1 MPSILPNYEYDIFIS
16 YRQNDNQ
23 EGWVTE
29 FINSLNREI
38 KSAFKEDISIYFDEN
53 PFDGLGETHDVDDSL
68 AKKLK
73 CLIFIPIIS
82 KTYCDPTSFAW
93 TNEFIAFNELAG
105 NDEYGLKITLPNG
118 NTASRVLPIRIHEIS
133 DDDKKLVEDEIGFL
147 RSIDFVYQ
155 EAGVNRPLK
164 PEDNKEDNL
173 NKTSYLNQIN
183 KVANAIQDIISGL
196 KAADSQTSEDQPL
209 DESASSRPK
218 KSGITSEIKR
228 RNVIRASLVYV
239 LAALAFWKIADISS
253 ALLNLSDK
261 TTQFIT
267 LALIVIFPI
276 AMLMAWLYERSP
288 QGFIRAGSLASRDNP
303 FTDAQ
308 KKPLTSNVFIILLVA
323 TVAALFVIYPQ
334 NDSQTTTARKVIDNS
349 IAVLPFTDMS
359 PEGNQEYLGDGI
371 SEQILNLLAQFT
383 DLRVIGRTS
392 SFQFK
397 GQNIDIREVGEKL
410 QVGTVLEGSI
420 QKSGDRIRITAQLIN
435 VEDNSHIWSEQYDRE
450 MKDIFEIQD
459 EISTEI
465 AKRLKVSFSGLGEVG
480 SLENHTDNL
489 EAFDAFLS
497 GIYYSRQLGDGV
509 YKAIEYYSKA
519 IALDSSY
526 ARAYVELAFSHMGL
540 AWSNLAP
547 FKQAFLDAKINIDKA
562 LSINPES
569 AYAHLALYYWYLFS
583 EWDFINAKKAMD
595 FVISKGLFAD
605 DVLFYL
611 FTGNSE
617 KALELAKQYIEL
629 DPLNQSDY
637 FILSM
642 VYEFVQM
649 HELGVQTL
657 DQARDLN
664 PNSSELHRRY
674 AGHYI
679 ELNEFDLAIKHA
691 TLAVAGNDGWA
702 KGALGAALFNKDEEK
717 GMQYY
722 QEISEDMIPIEKVG
736 FFGMTGELDSAFF
749 YLDIAFEEKSFW
761 LVSIKEHPDW
771 DNLRD
776 DPRFQQYIDRIN
788 YPKEEEE

>member
-1 MPSILPNYEYDIFIS
+1 MPSILPGYEYDIFIS
-16 YRQNDNQ
+16 YRQNDNKRD
-23 EGWVTE
+23 GWVTE
-29 FINSLNREI
+29 FINTLQDELEATV
-38 KSAFKEDISIYFDEN
+38 KGKISIYFDEN

-82 KTYCDPTSFAW
+82 KTYCDPNSFAW

-133 DDDKKLVEDEIGFL
+133 DDDKMLVEDEIGFL

-173 NKTSYLNQIN
+173 NKTSYRNQIN

-196 KAADSQTSEDQPL
+196 KAADSQTSEDQPQ

-218 KSGITSEIKR
+218 QAGITSEIKR
-228 RNVIRASLVYV
+228 RNVARASLVYV
-239 LAALAFWKIADISS
+239 LAGLLMWKVAGVVGLPNNIMALVP
-253 ALLNLSDK
+253 LV
-261 TTQFIT
+261 
-267 LALIVIFPI
+267 LIILFPM
-276 AMLMAWLYERSP
+276 AVLMAWLYERSP
-288 QGFIRAGSLASRDNP
+288 QGFIKTGSAASRENP

-308 KKPLTSNVFIILLVA
+308 KKPLTSNTFIILLVA
-323 TVAALFVIYPQ
+323 TVVALFFIYPQ
-334 NDSQTTTARKVIDNS
+334 NDSQTTTANKVIDNS

-397 GQNIDIREVGEKL
+397 GQNIDIREVGKKL

-465 AKRLKVSFSGLGEVG
+465 AKRLKVSFSGLGELG
-480 SLENHTDNL
+480 SIENHTDNL
-489 EAFDAFLS
+489 EAFDAYLS
-497 GIYYSRQLGDGV
+497 GAYYSRQLGDGV
-509 YKAIEYYSKA
+509 YKAIEYYNKA

-526 ARAYVELAFSHMGL
+526 APAYVALAFSHMRF

-569 AYAHLALYYWYLFS
+569 GYAHEALYNWYLYS

-595 FVISKGLFAD
+595 FAISKGLFGG
-605 DVLFYL
+605 DVFFYL
-611 FTGNSE
+611 FNGNSE

-642 VYEFVQM
+642 VYNFVQM

-657 DQARDLN
+657 DQARGLN
-664 PNSSELHRRY
+664 PNSSELHRKY
-674 AGHYI
+674 AEHYL
-679 ELNEFDLAIKHA
+679 ELKEFDLAIKHA
-691 TLAVAGNDGWA
+691 TQAVAGNDGWA
-702 KGALGAALFNKDEEK
+702 KITLLAALLNKDEEK

-722 QEISEDMIPIEKVG
+722 QEIFEDMIPIQKVW
-736 FFGMTGELDSAFF
+736 FFELIEELDSAFY
-749 YLDIAFEEKSFW
+749 YLDMAFEEKSFW
-761 LVSIKEHPDW
+761 LVSIKEHPIW
-771 DNLRD
+771 DVLRD